1 MNPPDNQRTE
11 QLDIDASTR
20 WPVLLLFGSALSW
33 LLVGGLLEIFAS
45 IQFNVP
51 AFLSECAWFTHGRLS
66 AAAESALV
74 YGWGM
79 NAGLAFALWLMAR
92 LSLSTLRSGGWIM
105 VAAVFWNSALT
116 LGLLGI
122 FGGANTSFELL
133 EMPRFVTL
141 LLLGS
146 YLLMA
151 VWIITT
157 FSIRN
162 TENVFASQWY
172 LLGAALWF
180 PWMYFV
186 ARTMLFTAPVH
197 GVVQPIVDAWYVNGL
212 YGLWFTPLALAAA
225 YYLIPKILGQPI
237 YDYYIAP
244 IAFWWFAITTAFA
257 GGARL
262 MGGPVPAWVSTIG
275 SVANFLVL
283 AAVIMIGV
291 NLLGTLAGRVGAAQ
305 KSVTLRFILLS
316 VAAFFVAAL
325 LNLLLAFRGFAQTAQ
340 FTFIPVVRDWTIFYA
355 CFSTA
360 MFGAAYFLLPRVTG
374 KAWRYSSLIRIHYG
388 ATALGTIGLVAG
400 LGWAGWHQGQMLN
413 DASVSF
419 DAIVNTLAPWH
430 AFHTGAL
437 ILLAF
442 GHLAFAINFV
452 FIACPVNSRRT
463 PAAVIQ
469 APPAMEGAKA

>member
-1 MNPPDNQRTE
+1 MNASDNQRTE
-11 QLDIDASTR
+11 QLDIDASAR
-20 WPVLLLFGSALSW
+20 WPVVAMFGSALGW
-33 LLVGGLLEIFAS
+33 LLLGGLLEILAT
-45 IQFNVP
+45 IQLGSP
-51 AFLSECAWFTHGRLS
+51 SFLSGCSWFTHGRLA

-74 YGWGM
+74 YGWGI
-79 NAGLAFALWLMAR
+79 NAGLAFAVWLMAR
-92 LSLSTLRSGGWIM
+92 LSVSALRTGGWLIS
-105 VAAVFWNSALT
+105 ASFAWNSALT

-122 FGGANTSFELL
+122 FGGANTSFSLL
-133 EMPRFVTL
+133 ELPRFVTL
-141 LLLGS
+141 MMLGS

-151 VWIITT
+151 VWVITT

-180 PWMYFV
+180 PWMFFV

-212 YGLWFTPLALAAA
+212 YGLWFTPIALAAA
-225 YYLIPKILGQPI
+225 YYFIPKILGHPI

-244 IAFWWFAITTAFA
+244 IAFWWFAVTTAFA

-262 MGGPVPAWVSTIG
+262 LGGPVPAWVSTLG

-283 AAVIMIGV
+283 AAIVMIGV
-291 NLLGTLAGRVGAAQ
+291 NLLGTLSGRIGAAQ
-305 KSVTLRFILLS
+305 KSLTLRFVLLS
-316 VAAFFVAAL
+316 VAGFFVAAL
-325 LNLLLAFRGFAQTAQ
+325 LNLLLSFRGFAQTAQ
-340 FTFIPVVRDWTIFYA
+340 YTFLPLVRDWTIFYA

-374 KAWRYSSLIRIHYG
+374 KSWRYSGLITIHYG
-388 ATALGTIGLVAG
+388 ATLLGTIGLVVG
-400 LGWAGWHQGQMLN
+400 LAYAGWHQGELLN
-413 DASVSF
+413 NAAVSF
-419 DAIVNTLAPWH
+419 GTIVDALAPWH
-430 AFHTGAL
+430 VFHALGL
-437 ILLAF
+437 ILLAV
-442 GHLAFAINFV
+442 GHLAFLINFV
-452 FIACPVNSRRT
+452 FIACPINSRHT